1 MKKVELFYLKNCPY
15 CKQAIHW
22 MNELKED
29 SKYADIQIK
38 MIEETEES
46 AYAEAHDYY
55 YVPTFYIEDVKVHE
69 GAATKEKI
77 EEVLG
82 KSL

>member
-15 CKQAIHW
+15 CKQAISM
-22 MNELKED
+22 MNELKAN

-38 MIEETEES
+38 MIEESEES
-46 AYAEAHDYY
+46 AYADAHDYY
-55 YVPTFYIEDVKVHE
+55 YVPTFFIDDVKVHE
-69 GAATKEKI
+69 GAATKEQI
-77 EEVLG
+77 EEVLN

>member
-38 MIEETEES
+38 MVEESEES
-46 AYAEAHDYY
+46 AYADAHDYY

-77 EEVLG
+77 EEVLE